1 MSIVVTGIIVVLAVL
16 FIIGWL
22 VDITVCSNGKVIYTN
37 SSKSS
42 SRRSSSGYSSS
53 GGYDSSSDS
62 GSSSSSSCSS
72 D

>member
-1 MSIVVTGIIVVLAVL
+1 MSIVVTGIIVVFAIL

-22 VDITVCSNGKVIYTN
+22 ANITVCSNGKVIYTN

-53 GGYDSSSDS
+53 GGYYGSNSS
-62 GSSSSSSCSS
+62 GSYG

>member
-1 MSIVVTGIIVVLAVL
+1 MSIIVTGIIVVLAVL

-22 VDITVCSNGKVIYTN
+22 ANTTVCSDGKVIYTN

-42 SRRSSSGYSSS
+42 SSRSSTGYSSN
-53 GGYDSSSDS
+53 GGYYGSNSS
-62 GSSSSSSCSS
+62 GSYG